1 MDQRDVQGMAR
12 KPVTN
17 MIDRLDAAYSF
28 TGHFNAPEVQ
38 PHSENYHI
46 VRYSGNT
53 ESNSL
58 HISARLIVGQVKET
72 SACTGRHSS
81 YNVHMLQ
88 SLQSRKASH
97 PVTANV
103 RNYFELTT
111 RLEPSEGVS
120 LVNSCVAK

>member
-1 MDQRDVQGMAR
+1 MKQAHLESSMDQRDVQGMAR

-38 PHSENYHI
+38 PHSKNYHI

-72 SACTGRHSS
+72 SATLDTTVVTISTCCSLCKVERH
-81 YNVHMLQ
+81 HI
-88 SLQSRKASH
+88 R
-97 PVTANV
+97 
-103 RNYFELTT
+103 
-111 RLEPSEGVS
+111 
-120 LVNSCVAK
+120 